1 MFVMLLGSFTYAQTE
16 REIRLAH
23 IQTLTSTNT
32 TITHSDDTLYVGDVF
47 TVSNG
52 IDSSVHRPALG
63 SPNFTLYGYVED
75 LQGYYLTTFYATI
88 QNLVN
93 GLQASYSRTDELE
106 NLGNGI
112 VTVEVTDDIING
124 EIVGYVTTIKNDG
137 NVIFDQTFGVTID
150 NQSDSGYAYH
160 LSNITNLV
168 NDRILFNE
176 RSSILISIVEAH
188 IPMLSNITTGYFDV
202 NTGPEGSI
210 ETSPSWGIQ
219 YYFSVNGV
227 SYPLLLTVH
236 NVTGGEFLKLEHM
249 RHDQFEDFV
258 DAFTSQT
265 GSSMAISDKVFDF
278 NCN

>member
-1 MFVMLLGSFTYAQTE
+1 MFVMLLGSFTYAQTD
-16 REIRLAH
+16 REIILDH

-32 TITHSDDTLYVGDVF
+32 TITHSDDTENAGDVF
-47 TVSNG
+47 TISNG
-52 IDSSVHRPALG
+52 IDSNIQRPYPAPYL
-63 SPNFTLYGYVED
+63 FGYVED
-75 LQGYYLTTFYATI
+75 MTSPYLTAFYGTI
-88 QNLVN
+88 TTHVN
-93 GLQASYSRTDELE
+93 NLQASYSRTRELE

-112 VTVEVTDDIING
+112 VTVDVVQNTSDWSTFVYSDGVEIYHGLLNGLIDDYSDYDNYLVT
-124 EIVGYVTTIKNDG
+124 
-137 NVIFDQTFGVTID
+137 
-150 NQSDSGYAYH
+150 
-160 LSNITNLV
+160 ITNLV

-176 RSSILISIVEAH
+176 RSSKLISIAEAH
-188 IPMLSNITTGYFDV
+188 IPTLSNITTGDFLV
-202 NTGPEGSI
+202 NTGPEGST

-227 SYPLLLTVH
+227 SYPLLLTVY

>member
-93 GLQASYSRTDELE
+93 GLQSSYSRTDELE

-112 VTVEVTDDIING
+112 VTVDVIQNTSDWSTFVYSDGVEIYHGLLNGLIDDYSDYDNHLVT
-124 EIVGYVTTIKNDG
+124 
-137 NVIFDQTFGVTID
+137 
-150 NQSDSGYAYH
+150 
-160 LSNITNLV
+160 ITNLV

-176 RSSILISIVEAH
+176 RSSKLISIAEAH
-188 IPMLSNITTGYFDV
+188 IPTLSNITTGDFLV
-202 NTGPEGSI
+202 NTGPEGST

-227 SYPLLLTVH
+227 SYPLLLTVY

-265 GSSMAISDKVFDF
+265 DSSMAISDKVFDF